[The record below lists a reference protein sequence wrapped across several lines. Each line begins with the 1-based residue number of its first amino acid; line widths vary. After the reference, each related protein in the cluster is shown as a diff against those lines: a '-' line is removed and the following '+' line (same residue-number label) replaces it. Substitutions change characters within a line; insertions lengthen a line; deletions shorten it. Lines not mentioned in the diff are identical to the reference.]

1 MESLD
6 AAKKGNE
13 ENRQDQ
19 KKDEVS
25 LPGNG
30 RGEKGTKREGRIF
43 LGDRSGGVH

>member
-1 MESLD
+1 MECLG

-19 KKDEVS
+19 EKDEVS

-30 RGEKGTKREGRIF
+30 RGEEGTEREGRIF
-43 LGDRSGGVH
+43 FGD